1 VPGMKQAI
9 QWIPASDWPLRPLLG
24 IGLGV
29 AFLYA
34 GAQKYLAPYEFAEAI
49 LAYQFLPEAL
59 VGLTAAFLPW
69 LEMAVGGILV
79 LRYLAETG
87 RRLAAGLRLSSG
99 CGQARGMLKRSA
111 LLLLMIQLFLF
122 MVVLLITM
130 ARGLKIDCGCGLFF
144 ERPVGWAAVLEDLLL
159 LGAAA
164 WVYWREGLTGQ
175 EKGVKP
181 VPVSPGVT

>member
-1 VPGMKQAI
+1 MPGMKRAI
-9 QWIPASDWPLRPLLG
+9 QWILAVDWPLRPLLG

-49 LAYQFLPEAL
+49 LAYQLLPEAL
-59 VGLTAAFLPW
+59 VGLAAAFLPW
-69 LEMAVGGILV
+69 LELAVGGILV
-79 LRYLAETG
+79 FGYLTATCC
-87 RRLAAGLRLSSG
+87 RLAAGLRLSSSD
-99 CGQARGMLKRSA
+99 GQTMGMLRRSA
-111 LLLLMIQLFLF
+111 LLLIMLQLLLF
-122 MVVLLITM
+122 MAVLLITM

-144 ERPVGWAAVLEDLLL
+144 ERPVGWAAVLEDVLLF
-159 LGAAA
+159 GATA
-164 WVYWREGLTGQ
+164 WVYWREGLTSQ